1 MILRLAIAFCLI
13 PMVSSAQSQIIE
25 TEIDEPLVIETDIVR
40 QPLDSIGRQSLRK
53 AIITET
59 REPVSSAPAAILR
72 GLDKVSGDASDI
84 AIETDGQVEFG
95 RLSLKLQECRYPSN
109 NPTGDAYVKLS
120 VTDRNKATPIFDGWM
135 VASSPALMGLDHPRY
150 DIWAI
155 RCKLDN
161 RTPEVVA
168 GESSPRPLMRP

>member
-1 MILRLAIAFCLI
+1 MTLRLAIAICMA
-13 PMVSSAQSQIIE
+13 PMVCAAQSQIIE
-25 TEIDEPLVIETDIVR
+25 TEIDDPVVIETEIIR

-59 REPVSSAPAAILR
+59 REPVSNAPAALLR

-84 AIETDGQVEFG
+84 AINIDEPVSFG
-95 RLSLKLQECRYPSN
+95 RLSLRLLECRYPSN

-120 VTDRNKATPIFDGWM
+120 VEDRNQSSPIFDGWM

-150 DIWAI
+150 DVWAI